1 MLKLKIMSSK
11 FFLAATFFTL
21 FILAGNAFADT
32 QTFFVEPEFDLLKRD
47 QLSAV
52 LIKISPKMYWYAESD
67 WLAGLNSSEISS
79 VNIAI
84 EKLDR
89 EFTNTIYP
97 RLTMQFGS
105 EWKPGIDGDERI
117 TVLLHRMRQD
127 VGGYWVSSDE
137 YDRLQIPRSNQ
148 REMVYLDANQITE
161 PLMKSFLAHEFMH
174 LIIFNQ
180 KERRFGIEEEVWLNE
195 GMAEMG
201 PAFLGY
207 DDIYKGSNLE
217 RRVRDFLRTPNDSLT
232 EWENTPFD
240 YGTANL
246 FVRYITDR
254 LGWDFIAHLLQV
266 PDVGIKGVNLALAND
281 NSALD
286 FAELFTDWTV
296 TLALRKCSLG
306 QRYCYLDKNLQDLWV
321 LPSLYNLPN
330 KGDVSVSVSVKAKDW
345 AGNWYRFIG
354 GHGDL
359 ELNFTSPERVKVRV
373 PYLLEHEADG
383 TLELKE
389 LDFDDG
395 FSASLT
401 IENFNKEFSSITLI
415 PSIQQGFSFPV
426 GTQPSYELSWSIS
439 LSEGKKSLAG
449 PPVAEPS
456 ESPTPEQLLQKIA
469 ELKAL
474 IAELQAKIAV
484 LQGRK
489 TSSVSCA
496 SFETNL
502 FYGMQGPQVRCL
514 QEFLKKQG
522 PEIYPEGLITGNF
535 LELTRAAVIRFQK
548 KYASE
553 ILAPLGLSEG
563 TGFVGPFTR
572 TKIKDLLK

>member
-21 FILAGNAFADT
+21 FVLAGNAFADT

-52 LIKISPKMYWYAESD
+52 LIKTSPKMYWYAESD
-67 WLAGLNSSEISS
+67 WLAGLNSLERGS

-84 EKLDR
+84 DKLDR

-127 VGGYWVSSDE
+127 AGGYWVSSDE

-148 REMVYLDANQITE
+148 REMVYLDANQVTQ

-207 DDIYKGSNLE
+207 DDEYKGSNLE

-232 EWENTPFD
+232 EWENTSFD

-246 FVRYITDR
+246 FVRYIADR
-254 LGWDFIAHLLQV
+254 LGWDFIADLLQV
-266 PDVGIKGVNLALAND
+266 PDVGIKGINSALAND

-330 KGDVSVSVSVKAKDW
+330 EGDVSVSVSIKAKDW

-359 ELNFTSPERVKVRV
+359 ELNFTSPEEVGIRV
-373 PYLLEHEADG
+373 PYLLEREADG
-383 TLELKE
+383 TLELRE

-395 FSASLT
+395 SSASLT
-401 IENFNKEFSSITLI
+401 IENFNKKFSSLTLI
-415 PSIQQGFSFPV
+415 PSIQHGFSSAAGP
-426 GTQPSYELSWSIS
+426 QPSYELSWSIS
-439 LSEGKKSLAG
+439 LSGEKKSLAG
-449 PPVAEPS
+449 PPAAEPS

-469 ELKAL
+469 ELKAM
-474 IAELQAKIAV
+474 IADLQAKIAV

-489 TSSVSCA
+489 ISSVSCA

-514 QEFLKKQG
+514 QEFLKNQG
-522 PEIYPEGLITGNF
+522 PEIYPEGLVTGNF
-535 LELTRAAVIRFQK
+535 LELTRAAVIRFQE